1 MLVKNGTAVL
11 YVGVVAVLIALARPA
26 VAEERSVYEL
36 QADGLACPFCAY
48 GIEKQ
53 LAALKGVMSVETDV
67 KSGTVTITM
76 EEGAT
81 LDEADAEHAVDRAG
95 FTMNEF
101 RRRESPE

>member
-1 MLVKNGTAVL
+1 MTTVKKTAAAFRAFAA
-11 YVGVVAVLIALARPA
+11 AVLIALAWPVA
-26 VAEERSVYEL
+26 AEEPAVYEL

-53 LAALKGVMSVETDV
+53 LGGLEGVESVETDV

-81 LDEADAEHAVDRAG
+81 LDEADALRAVDKAG
-95 FTMNEF
+95 FTMRDF
-101 RRRESPE
+101 RRRERT

>member
-1 MLVKNGTAVL
+1 MSIVENGAAVR
-11 YVGVVAVLIALARPA
+11 AFAAAMLIALACPVA
-26 VAEERSVYEL
+26 AEEPAVYEL

-53 LAALKGVMSVETDV
+53 LGKLEGVEAVETDV

-81 LDEADAEHAVDRAG
+81 LDEADAERAVDRAG
-95 FTMNEF
+95 FTMRDF
-101 RRRESPE
+101 RQREQT

>member
-1 MLVKNGTAVL
+1 M
-11 YVGVVAVLIALARPA
+11 IALAWPA
-26 VAEERSVYEL
+26 AAEEPAVYEL

-53 LAALKGVMSVETDV
+53 LGALEGVASVETDV

-81 LDEADAEHAVDRAG
+81 LDEADAERAVDRAG
-95 FTMNEF
+95 FMVRDF
-101 RRRESPE
+101 RRREQS

>member
-1 MLVKNGTAVL
+1 MTTIKRTAGAVPAFAA
-11 YVGVVAVLIALARPA
+11 AVLIALAWPGA
-26 VAEERSVYEL
+26 AEEPAVYEL

-53 LAALKGVMSVETDV
+53 LGGIEGVASVETDV

-81 LDEADAEHAVDRAG
+81 LDEADAERAIDKAG
-95 FTMNEF
+95 FTMRDF
-101 RRRESPE
+101 RRRERT

>member
-1 MLVKNGTAVL
+1 MSSVENAAAAVRAFAA
-11 YVGVVAVLIALARPA
+11 AVLIALAWPVA
-26 VAEERSVYEL
+26 AEEAAVYEL

-53 LAALKGVMSVETDV
+53 LGRLEGVEAVETDV

-81 LDEADAEHAVDRAG
+81 LAEADAERAVDRAG
-95 FTMNEF
+95 FTMRDF
-101 RRRESPE
+101 RQRERT